1 MEDNEIKQ
9 KFEEIYKSKI
19 EPNVRKLEPYRQEQ
33 KKKYDSCMKV
43 LLICILSAIGGFAL
57 IPLGDKINN
66 HQLMIIGAI
75 CFVGFYIVAVIA
87 GNIQHKVE
95 NQYRQTVKP
104 QLLKPILSIFGD
116 FRLAKR
122 EILSLKEIQSM
133 GLYYK
138 ARSKKDDDVIW
149 GTYKDLPITL
159 FETKLTHSES
169 RGKSSST
176 VTDFSGL
183 VIKVKVNKRFTGT
196 TIASQELTGDK
207 YIKIIKEM
215 AKSHP
220 DLFPPA
226 YIKII
231 DNGFFNALGEFDKFM
246 TKKKL
251 QLRNGKLY
259 IPLSFATNNTKNKA
273 NKDLEIVHVEDPEFD
288 SNYNIYSDNQVEARY
303 LITPSFIEKIK
314 CMQLAFLVFS
324 IDFAFKDEFLYLFLN
339 GSDFALNQIK
349 TQKVVKKNKNKVVS
363 SEENGF
369 FEVGSIQTTL
379 SDKEIFKDIFNE
391 LSSIFSLVDC
401 LKLNDNIGL

>member
-1 MEDNEIKQ
+1 MEYTEINE
-9 KFEEIYKSKI
+9 KFEKIYKSKI
-19 EPNVRKLEPYRQEQ
+19 EPSIRRLEPYRQEQ

-43 LLICILSAIGGFAL
+43 LLICILSAIGSFAL

-66 HQLMIIGAI
+66 HQLMIIGTI
-75 CFVGFYIVAVIA
+75 CFVGFCIVAVIA
-87 GNIQHKVE
+87 DNIQHKVE

-116 FRLAKR
+116 FRLANR

-138 ARSKKDDDVIW
+138 ARSKKDDDVIL

-183 VIKVKVNKRFTGT
+183 ILKIKMNKRFEGITVGNQKVN
-196 TIASQELTGDK
+196 IEN
-207 YIKIIKEM
+207 YIKLLKDVSKKNPE
-215 AKSHP
+215 
-220 DLFPPA
+220 LYPPEKLKWLDSP
-226 YIKII
+226 IFKTISQTQ
-231 DNGFFNALGEFDKFM
+231 KFM
-246 TKKKL
+246 SENKL
-251 QLRNGKLY
+251 FLKNGKLY
-259 IPLSFATNNTKNKA
+259 IDIFDRLTKNKVTR
-273 NKDLEIVHVEDPEFD
+273 KLEKINVEDPEFD

-314 CMQLAFLVFS
+314 LMQVMFLVFS

-339 GSDFALNQIK
+339 GSDIALNEIR
-349 TQKVVKKNKNKVVS
+349 TQQVVKKNKNKVVS
-363 SEENGF
+363 CEDNGF
-369 FEVGSIQTTL
+369 FEVGRIQTTL
-379 SDKEIFKDIFNE
+379 LDKEIFNDLFKE

-401 LKLNDNIGL
+401 LKLNEKTGL

>member
-1 MEDNEIKQ
+1 MNE

-19 EPNVRKLEPYRQEQ
+19 EPSIRRLEPYRQEQ

-75 CFVGFYIVAVIA
+75 CFVGFCIVAVIA

-116 FRLAKR
+116 FRLANR

-138 ARSKKDDDVIW
+138 ARSKKDDDVIL

-207 YIKIIKEM
+207 YIKIMKEM

-226 YIKII
+226 DMKIL
-231 DNGFFNALGEFDKFM
+231 NSGFVNALGSFDKFM
-246 TKKKL
+246 TKNKL
-251 QLRNGKLY
+251 QIRNGKLY

-273 NKDLEIVHVEDPEFD
+273 NKDLEIIHVEDPEFD

-314 CMQLAFLVFS
+314 LMQVMFLVFS

-339 GSDFALNQIK
+339 GSDFALNEIR
-349 TQKVVKKNKNKVVS
+349 TQQVVKKNKNKVVS
-363 SEENGF
+363 CEDNGF

-379 SDKEIFKDIFNE
+379 LDKEIFNDLFKE

-401 LKLNDNIGL
+401 LRLNDNVGL